1 MQVFRMKTRFLSR
14 FTPSLM
20 TADALEAIFVQRER
34 LIREVLERIRS
45 GVLSRTS
52 QHALL
57 IGPRGIGKTHFISLT
72 YYRIRAMTDIQDRL
86 MIAWLREEEWGI
98 TCFRDFLIRV
108 LRSLTAQIA
117 DGASL
122 ERQIESVHNLPS
134 AEAETSAVG
143 ILKRLVEHRTL
154 ILLVENLD
162 DLFQRLGADGQ
173 GRLRHFMSENPVF
186 SIIATSPSS
195 FADLVRAGAP
205 FGGFFQIHELEP
217 LSFEYAVQLVSK
229 IARYEGNDQ
238 LAAFISTPRGRARMR
253 ALRYLAGGNHRA
265 YVIFSQLLAHER
277 LEDLMEPL
285 MRTID
290 DLTPYYHARIAA
302 LTSEQRKLIEYICDT
317 RHPVRVAE
325 VARAC
330 FLQNVT
336 AGRVL
341 EELHQMGFV
350 HSLAI
355 GPDAYFELREPLMRL
370 SIEVKKHRGKPIRL
384 LLDFLRLWYSPAE
397 LKQRLS
403 LLPTEAVLER
413 EYAAPALQVVEEA
426 WKDPRITECCSTYNE
441 AIKNRNYAGALKSAE
456 ELVMIRGNSQDLG
469 AHAACLLH
477 LGCFEEAAE
486 AYGRVVAQAPEDREA
501 RRNHIRALLN
511 AGRNEDAV
519 AFCDRYLELDPNAA
533 LIWDDRAT
541 ALLNLGRLDDCL
553 GSCDRA
559 IRLNVEDLLAWITR
573 GQALA
578 DLGAYEDAAAAFQ
591 TVLTLDSGN
600 ALARAYLSGAFLE
613 LKRYEDGLAEARR
626 AIALDPGDDVPW
638 MLQGF
643 ALAGLNRNAEALDS
657 FDKAMELGDESSLVQ
672 FKRAQLMLSLN
683 RWRSGMACLNSALSR
698 FAHGEN
704 PDAGNTAAF
713 VRDLMNR
720 LDDPEMLR
728 LCIRALVL
736 LYRKHRV
743 LSPLA
748 HGLIECIPDLEL
760 PALAR
765 DSAAHEWLVSWQE
778 IAGTLPEFRI
788 ALRYLEFAVR
798 YHMTRDMRL
807 FMELPQ
813 EERAMLEPLLGIRVQ
828 ATSFGTG

>member
-1 MQVFRMKTRFLSR
+1 MKTRFLSR

-20 TADALEAIFVQRER
+20 SSDALEAIFVQRDP
-34 LIREVLERIRS
+34 LIREVLESVRK

-52 QHALL
+52 RHTLL
-57 IGPRGIGKTHFISLT
+57 IGPRGLGKTHFISLT
-72 YYRIRAMTDIQDRL
+72 YYRIRAMMDIQDRL

-108 LRSLTAQIA
+108 LRSLTGQIA

-122 ERQIESVHNLPS
+122 EREIESVHNLPP

-162 DLFQRLGADGQ
+162 DLFQRLGPDGQ
-173 GRLRHFMSENPVF
+173 GRLRHFMRENPVF
-186 SIIATSPSS
+186 TIIATSPSS

-205 FGGFFQIHELEP
+205 FSGFFHVHELEP
-217 LSFEYAVQLVSK
+217 LSFENAVQLVSK
-229 IARYEGNDQ
+229 IARYEGNDT

-253 ALRYLAGGNHRA
+253 ALRHLAGGNHRA

-277 LEDLMEPL
+277 LEDLLEPL

-290 DLTPYYHARIAA
+290 DLTPYYHARISA
-302 LTSEQRKLIEYICDT
+302 LNSEQRKLIECICDT
-317 RHPVRVAE
+317 RHPMRIADA
-325 VARAC
+325 ARAC
-330 FLQNVT
+330 FMQNVT
-336 AGRVL
+336 VGRVL

-350 HSLAI
+350 HALKI
-355 GPDAYFELREPLMRL
+355 GRDAYYELREPLMRL

-413 EYAAPALQVVEEA
+413 EYAVPALQVAEED
-426 WKDPRITECCSTYNE
+426 WKDPRVPECCNTYNE
-441 AIKNRNYAGALKSAE
+441 AIQSRNYEGALKSAE
-456 ELVMIRGNSQDLG
+456 ELVAIRGNSQDLG

-477 LGCFEEAAE
+477 LGRFEEAAD
-486 AYGRVVAQAPEDREA
+486 AYGRVVAQAPEYREA
-501 RRNHIRALLN
+501 RQYHIRALLS
-511 AGRNEDAV
+511 AGRNDDAV
-519 AFCDRYLELDPNAA
+519 AFCDQYLAFDPNTT
-533 LIWDDRAT
+533 LIWDYRAT

-553 GSCDRA
+553 RSCDRV
-559 IRLNVEDLLAWITR
+559 IQLQSEDLPAWNTR

-578 DLGAYEDAAAAFQ
+578 NLGAYEDAAAAFQ
-591 TVLTLDSGN
+591 TVITLDPGN
-600 ALARAYLSGAFLE
+600 ALARAHLSGALLE
-613 LKRYEDGLAEARR
+613 LKRYEEGLAEARQ
-626 AIALDPGDDVPW
+626 AIELNPGDEVPW
-638 MLQGF
+638 VLQGF

-657 FDKAMELGDESSLVQ
+657 FEKALELGDESSLVQ

-683 RWRSGMACLNSALSR
+683 LWRSGMACLDSALSS

-704 PDAGNTAAF
+704 PDAGNTGAF
-713 VRDLMNR
+713 VRELITWIDN
-720 LDDPEMLR
+720 PEMLR
-728 LCIRALVL
+728 LCIKALVL
-736 LYRKHRV
+736 LYRKHRA

-748 HGLIECIPDLEL
+748 HGLIECIPDLAL

-765 DSAAHEWLVSWQE
+765 NSAAREWRVSWQG
-778 IAGTLPEFRI
+778 IAGMLPEFRI

-798 YHMTRDMRL
+798 YRETRDVRL

-828 ATSFGTG
+828 ESSVGMG